1 MVAHPR
7 QPGKQRNLWVVR
19 DGIMVTMT
27 TTVNDINDVARILR
41 EHPDWLAT
49 IRGII
54 VGEELLNLPQEV
66 AKFVQATNENFRLVN
81 ERLDRLEA
89 DVAELKSDVA
99 ELKGDVAEL
108 KTGQAETNQ
117 RLDRLEGR
125 FNSMEGRFSNF
136 EGSDFERKA
145 RQRILLYANLTF
157 DLNDPAIVMTQ
168 DAQSTPALH
177 GGIHRAIRAGLITR
191 EQAVDFFETDIVIA
205 DQDGRHVLVET
216 SITMDNDDVA
226 RAVRRAAILST
237 AVNAVVLPAVATA
250 NAAEPQRAFA
260 EEQGV
265 AVFTL
270 RYRRTPADNAPGA

>member
-1 MVAHPR
+1 
-7 QPGKQRNLWVVR
+7 
-19 DGIMVTMT
+19 MT
-27 TTVNDINDVARILR
+27 TTINDINDLARILR

-66 AKFVQATNENFRLVN
+66 AKFVQATNENFRLVH
-81 ERLDRLEA
+81 ERLDRLESDMAEVKA
-89 DVAELKSDVA
+89 DVAELKGGQA

-108 KTGQAETNQ
+108 KTGQAETNR

-145 RQRILLYANLTF
+145 RQRILFEANIDF
-157 DLNDPAIVMTQ
+157 GLNEPAIVMTQ
-168 DAQSTPALH
+168 DAHDTPALNSSL
-177 GGIHRAIRAGLITR
+177 HRAFRAGLITR
-191 EQAVDFFETDIVIA
+191 EQATDCHETDIIIA
-205 DQDGRHVLVET
+205 DQDGQHVLVEA
-216 SITMDNDDVA
+216 SITLGNDDIE
-226 RAVRRAAILST
+226 RAVRRAAILSI
-237 AVNAVVLPAVATA
+237 AVNSTVLPAVATA
-250 NAAEPQRAFA
+250 YAAEPQRAFA

-270 RYRRTPADNAPGA
+270 PYRRTPTDDSPDA